1 VVPLYSFEGADLG
14 SYPQPRLLEASDG
27 LFYGTTSWGGDA
39 NLGIVF
45 RIHPDGSGFE
55 RLHSFSGVD
64 GAHPGAAEL
73 IQASDGW
80 LYGTTFNGG
89 DANVGV
95 VFRLRRDGSGFERLH
110 SFSTT
115 DGALVEAGLLQASD
129 GALYGATINGGPY
142 GGGVVFRL
150 GVAAPAAQV
159 TPTALDFGGL
169 NVGASSGP
177 QSVVVTNTGGPG
189 ATVTS
194 VVATGDFS
202 ASSGCTVSLGSG
214 EACSIDVVFQPT
226 LVGPAAGTLTV
237 TTNAGGPFVVSLAGV
252 GTAPAVSL
260 TPSSLDFG
268 SVPIGESSIERIV
281 TLTNTGTGPLVV
293 ANAAAS
299 PAVFAVTRST
309 CTDQISSGNNCFL
322 GLRFVPSGEGSASG
336 RMTVTTNAGSLDV
349 ALQGN
354 GVAPLGPRAFRPVA
368 PQSGNFMWQTLQED
382 FVDSAGDTC
391 NAPVAI
397 AVGDRVICY
406 SAIGG
411 ELRCSGAVYQTTY
424 NFDVPVGI
432 TSVDQI
438 MVSPTSQT
446 ADGNAICV
454 HKTDGTMWCMGNVW
468 NGSGQ
473 FGVGSTET
481 SSAFL
486 LWGGRTDLKR
496 VGTGT
501 WDQMCGLTSSNQV
514 MCSGHS
520 FGTVPILVGS
530 GTSFYVSTFGTVTIE
545 PEIDRASPGRSEC
558 TVVEGALVCPGHA
571 ISSTS
576 PVVDGGARRQDLGEE
591 YCLLNIEGAVECSLF
606 EYGGDTRVDQYLE
619 LSDALALATNPYTR
633 RICAI
638 RRNGSIWCADGGPGS
653 EVQVQPAGS
662 VATACTPLNP
672 PVAQVAPASL
682 TFGNLNL
689 GRSSVPQTVTVTN
702 VGGGTLEIA
711 SVVATGEFVA
721 ESGCAIGI
729 GSGESCAI
737 QVAFVPTLHG
747 PHAGSLT
754 VTTNGGVPLTIDLG
768 GTGTM
773 PVAALT
779 PATRAFGS
787 MAVGVTSA
795 VKTATLANTGDG
807 PLSIASIATTGD
819 YAFTSGCPIAPAILA
834 PGGTCTFDV
843 TFTPTAT
850 GSRPGT
856 LRVTDDAAGS
866 PRTVNLTGTG
876 AVVSVSPTSLGFGS
890 VPLQTTSAGKTVTV
904 FNSTLGPLSISSIA
918 ITTLATDYAQTNT
931 CPASLAPGASCV
943 VTVSLTPTA
952 AGSRP
957 GQLRITYGATAINV
971 ALSGNG
977 TFNLGVAPGSLTF
990 AKQALGT
997 TSAAKT
1003 VTLTNAAGAPIIL
1016 SSITSV
1022 SEFPIQ
1028 SNTCGASLAGGST
1041 CTFTVAFTPSAAGT
1055 RTGQVTIADNA
1066 TGNPHKVNL
1075 TGTGTIPL
1083 TVAPASLGFGSVTA
1097 GVTGA
1102 AKTVTLTNPN
1112 PVPITFTSIAASG
1125 DYALTSSCG
1134 PTLDPSTSCTL
1145 SVTFT
1150 PTATGSRGSTLDI
1163 LSDATSSPQKVNLN
1177 GTGTLPLNSSG
1188 NLGFGSVV
1196 AGVTSAPKTIT
1207 LTNASPLLPVAIGSI
1222 ALAGGDFAATNDCGG
1237 SVPPSGTCTI
1247 TVTFTPTAPGPR
1259 TGTVTVVSNA
1269 TNSPRT
1275 LNLSGT
1281 GTLPLSL
1288 SPSSLSFGNQ
1298 AVNTTS
1304 APRTVILTNGS
1315 PLLPIPVTGLTLT
1328 GDFSQTNDCGTSI
1341 PAGGNCT
1348 VSVTFRPTASGNRTG
1363 QLTVTSGATTTSPAR
1378 VNLSGRGI

>member
-1 VVPLYSFEGADLG
+1 
-14 SYPQPRLLEASDG
+14 
-27 LFYGTTSWGGDA
+27 
-39 NLGIVF
+39 
-45 RIHPDGSGFE
+45 
-55 RLHSFSGVD
+55 
-64 GAHPGAAEL
+64 
-73 IQASDGW
+73 
-80 LYGTTFNGG
+80 
-89 DANVGV
+89 
-95 VFRLRRDGSGFERLH
+95 
-110 SFSTT
+110 
-115 DGALVEAGLLQASD
+115 
-129 GALYGATINGGPY
+129 
-142 GGGVVFRL
+142 
-150 GVAAPAAQV
+150 
-159 TPTALDFGGL
+159 
-169 NVGASSGP
+169 
-177 QSVVVTNTGGPG
+177 
-189 ATVTS
+189 
-194 VVATGDFS
+194 
-202 ASSGCTVSLGSG
+202 
-214 EACSIDVVFQPT
+214 
-226 LVGPAAGTLTV
+226 
-237 TTNAGGPFVVSLAGV
+237 
-252 GTAPAVSL
+252 
-260 TPSSLDFG
+260 
-268 SVPIGESSIERIV
+268 
-281 TLTNTGTGPLVV
+281 
-293 ANAAAS
+293 
-299 PAVFAVTRST
+299 
-309 CTDQISSGNNCFL
+309 
-322 GLRFVPSGEGSASG
+322 
-336 RMTVTTNAGSLDV
+336 
-349 ALQGN
+349 
-354 GVAPLGPRAFRPVA
+354 
-368 PQSGNFMWQTLQED
+368 
-382 FVDSAGDTC
+382 
-391 NAPVAI
+391 
-397 AVGDRVICY
+397 
-406 SAIGG
+406 
-411 ELRCSGAVYQTTY
+411 
-424 NFDVPVGI
+424 
-432 TSVDQI
+432 
-438 MVSPTSQT
+438 
-446 ADGNAICV
+446 
-454 HKTDGTMWCMGNVW
+454 
-468 NGSGQ
+468 
-473 FGVGSTET
+473 
-481 SSAFL
+481 
-486 LWGGRTDLKR
+486 
-496 VGTGT
+496 
-501 WDQMCGLTSSNQV
+501 
-514 MCSGHS
+514 
-520 FGTVPILVGS
+520 
-530 GTSFYVSTFGTVTIE
+530 
-545 PEIDRASPGRSEC
+545 
-558 TVVEGALVCPGHA
+558 
-571 ISSTS
+571 
-576 PVVDGGARRQDLGEE
+576 
-591 YCLLNIEGAVECSLF
+591 
-606 EYGGDTRVDQYLE
+606 
-619 LSDALALATNPYTR
+619 
-633 RICAI
+633 
-638 RRNGSIWCADGGPGS
+638 
-653 EVQVQPAGS
+653 
-662 VATACTPLNP
+662 
-672 PVAQVAPASL
+672 
-682 TFGNLNL
+682 
-689 GRSSVPQTVTVTN
+689 
-702 VGGGTLEIA
+702 
-711 SVVATGEFVA
+711 
-721 ESGCAIGI
+721 
-729 GSGESCAI
+729 
-737 QVAFVPTLHG
+737 
-747 PHAGSLT
+747 
-754 VTTNGGVPLTIDLG
+754 
-768 GTGTM
+768 M